1 MSATILDPEAAAAH
15 YAWRRQIKETIPG
28 LEARVF
34 ALRYGGWAG
43 CGFHYDMV
51 EKLERVIKIANDSEG
66 EIPLYKLSTDKVI
79 YESLVESVQ
88 KAEWSKANNARSAT
102 DEGAPWHQTNQEK
115 IEKTMNLFE
124 LVATGLETTMDEK
137 MVFLKTRIGDLTED
151 QKSQFRD
158 DAYPQFLKQIE
169 SFALGVTT
177 KEGSPYAAIIDF
189 AYKQTS
195 HADYPHKEVA
205 MIVMAYG
212 SDEAVVKLEEA
223 FPTPAPGM

>member
-1 MSATILDPEAAAAH
+1 MSEHLLDAEAVANH
-15 YAWRRQIKETIPG
+15 FAWRRQIREAIPE

-34 ALRYGGWAG
+34 ALGCGGWAG

-51 EKLERVIKIANDSEG
+51 NSLERVIKIANDSDG
-66 EIPLYKLSTDKVI
+66 PLPLYKLSTDKVI

-88 KAEWSKANNARSAT
+88 KAEWSRANNAKSPT

-115 IEKTMNLFE
+115 IEKAMDLFE
-124 LVATGLETTMDEK
+124 LVATGLETTVDEK
-137 MVFLKTRIGDLTED
+137 MVSLKTRIAELKED
-151 QKSQFRD
+151 QKAQLRD

-169 SFALGVTT
+169 SFALGARAT
-177 KEGSPYAAIIDF
+177 EDSPYTAIIDF

-195 HADYPHKEVA
+195 VGDYPYKEIA
-205 MIVMAYG
+205 MVVMAYG